1 MRIFV
6 CASKSFYP
14 QARSI
19 IDTLEELEHIITPP
33 NGFNEPQMEQQMK
46 DMSHNEY
53 LAWKRAMFK
62 QDAARIEANDGI
74 LVLNLEK
81 EGKKNYIGGATFL
94 EMFKAWELGKK
105 IFLYNPIPD
114 GILTDELIGMGPIIL
129 NGNLQNIR

>member
-6 CASKSFYP
+6 CASKSFYL

-81 EGKKNYIGGATFL
+81 EGKKNYTGGATFL

>member
-19 IDTLEELEHIITPP
+19 IDTLQELEHVVTPP
-33 NGFNEPQMEQQMK
+33 NGFNEPEMEQQMK
-46 DMSHNEY
+46 DMPHNEY

-62 QDAARIEANDGI
+62 QDAVHIEANDGI

-81 EGKKNYIGGATFL
+81 GGKKNYIGGATFL
-94 EMFKAWELGKK
+94 EIFKAWELGKK
-105 IFLYNPIPD
+105 IFLYNPIPE
-114 GILTDELIGMGPIIL
+114 GILADELIGMGPIIL